1 MDLNLLLQL
10 GIGVGTIIVGY
21 TILKQKVTQHDETIK
36 DMDSELKESFK
47 KRDDT
52 LKEELK
58 KINDAFNRSVDKVA
72 HDLETCF
79 KKYDVVEKDLIDFKI
94 ALDKKVTLKEVTD
107 EFVTRKELKLELELI
122 NKTTLNIEKEVSNI
136 DERVEKILLLL
147 QDIKSCNKKD

>member
-1 MDLNLLLQL
+1 MDYNILLQI
-10 GIGVGTIIVGY
+10 GIGISTIIGGY
-21 TILKQKVTQHDETIK
+21 TILKTKVSQHDESIK
-36 DMDSELKESFK
+36 DMDLELKESFK

-58 KINDAFNRSVDKVA
+58 KISDSFDRSVNKVA
-72 HDLETCF
+72 RDLETCF

-122 NKTTLNIEKEVSNI
+122 NKTTLNIEKEISNI
-136 DERVEKILLLL
+136 DERMKRVLTLL
-147 QDIKSCNKKD
+147 QDIKSNKKD

>member
-1 MDLNLLLQL
+1 MDYNILLQI
-10 GIGVGTIIVGY
+10 GIGISTIIVGY
-21 TILKQKVTQHDETIK
+21 TILKTKVSQHDESIK
-36 DMDSELKESFK
+36 DMDLELKESFK

-58 KINDAFNRSVDKVA
+58 KISDSFDRSVNKVA
-72 HDLETCF
+72 RDLETCF

-122 NKTTLNIEKEVSNI
+122 NKTTINIEKEVSSI
-136 DERVEKILLLL
+136 DEQMKRVLTPL
-147 QDIKSCNKKD
+147 QDIKSNKKD

>member
-1 MDLNLLLQL
+1 MDYNILLQI
-10 GIGVGTIIVGY
+10 GIGISTIIVGY
-21 TILKQKVTQHDETIK
+21 TILKTKVSQHDESIK
-36 DMDSELKESFK
+36 DMDLELKESFK

-58 KINDAFNRSVDKVA
+58 KISDSFDRSVNKVA
-72 HDLETCF
+72 RDLETCF

-122 NKTTLNIEKEVSNI
+122 NKTTINIEKEVSSI
-136 DERVEKILLLL
+136 DEQMKRVLTLL
-147 QDIKSCNKKD
+147 QDIKSNKKD